1 VTHAS
6 ARRLALI
13 AAALLLCACAQP
25 GAAPA
30 PSPATAERPT
40 EPPTVQPPTAEPP
53 TAAPASVTPARA
65 DPTVGTT
72 GAQGQPGAAPY
83 ELTLAP
89 ATIAVGEQLVA
100 TVVRTSIT
108 QGNCR
113 FLAYDMT
120 LKEVDGVGGVGG
132 NAPYFTFDSPE
143 RLGPPAPATGVYTLT
158 ASLAGEATLV
168 ADIYGETDCGA
179 GFSWATQHSNSV
191 TITIGAPRQ
200 AYLPRILK

>member
-1 VTHAS
+1 VTHAP

-25 GAAPA
+25 AAAPA

-40 EPPTVQPPTAEPP
+40 EPPTVPPPTAV
-53 TAAPASVTPARA
+53 PASVTPARA
-65 DPTVGTT
+65 DPTVGIT

-120 LKEVDGVGGVGG
+120 LKEVNSVDGVGGNG
-132 NAPYFTFDSPE
+132 PHFTFDSPE

-179 GFSWATQHSNSV
+179 GFSWAMQHSNLV